1 METAWRDVGGEEG
14 GSAQGKGNRAGT
26 QKKGGLERI
35 RTEKDVSRS
44 AEQEPLRIN
53 GGIKEERKYV

>member
-1 METAWRDVGGEEG
+1 MGGEEG